1 MATTATIVGPAAAQS
16 GPAPTGTGEE
26 GQSALRDLPL
36 KVLGAVG
43 AGIGIIGFVTLFGGA
58 ILWVRANE
66 AGLPANEAVAVV
78 PHAVLVTTGASFL
91 VPAVLLALLV
101 VLLISS
107 VHMVLSLPARIGAR
121 KLTEEARQLRYLADE
136 AQRELEPAE
145 QLAVSARE
153 LATNL
158 SAVAEEARQTQAG
171 STQLED
177 LLKQAT
183 NQQEVAKGREQTAL
197 ELRTTAESLNA
208 QAQTLEAER
217 EGRLVN
223 TPRRQKLQ
231 RRLEWAIAF
240 VVLALVPLLLYGSLK
255 GLSLLDQAV
264 LIAVAV
270 AAAALSLA
278 VYLSTEEKL
287 LWLGVVAFVA
297 VGIYA
302 GVDTYLRTV
311 QDPKVEPAAALLGTR
326 PPVTGLFVA
335 ETGSDLY
342 LGTFAGYGSLT
353 ARLLVIPL
361 GQVTDLAVGPLL
373 DPSAARV
380 QAIELAQ
387 DECSKQLE
395 QAGANTAATPLCTK
409 REEQGLQAALGRQ
422 G

>member
-1 MATTATIVGPAAAQS
+1 MATMATIAGPAAPLPPASPPTSVEGEDQS
-16 GPAPTGTGEE
+16 GN
-26 GQSALRDLPL
+26 RDLVL

-66 AGLPANEAVAVV
+66 AGLPANEVVAVV
-78 PHAVLVTTGASFL
+78 PRAVLVTTGASFL

-121 KLTEEARQLRYLADE
+121 NLTERARQLRYLADE
-136 AQRELEPAE
+136 AKRELEPVE
-145 QLAVSARE
+145 QLAVSTRE

-158 SAVAEEARQTQAG
+158 SVVADEAKRTQAG
-171 STQLED
+171 STQVVD
-177 LLKQAT
+177 LLGPAT
-183 NQQEVAKGREQTAL
+183 AQQQIATEQEQEAL
-197 ELRTTAESLNA
+197 ELRTTADSLNA
-208 QAQTLEAER
+208 EAQKLEAER

-223 TPRRQKLQ
+223 TPQRQKLQ
-231 RRLEWAIAF
+231 RRLEWLIVF

-255 GLSLLDQAV
+255 GLSVLDKV
-264 LIAVAV
+264 ILIAVAV
-270 AAAALSLA
+270 AAAGLSLA

-287 LWLGVVAFVA
+287 LWLGVVAFMA

-302 GVDTYLRTV
+302 GCDTYLRTV

-326 PPVTGLFVA
+326 PPVTGLYVA
-335 ETGSDLY
+335 ETSSDLY
-342 LGTFAGYGSLT
+342 LGTFEGPGALT

-361 GQVTDLAVGPLL
+361 AQVTDLSVGPLL
-373 DPSAARV
+373 DPAVARV

-387 DECSKQLE
+387 DECGKLLE
-395 QAGANTAATPLCTK
+395 QAGAKTPATPLCTK
-409 REEQGLQAALGRQ
+409 HEEQGLQASLGSS
-422 G
+422 